1 MARRALAAL
10 RDLVP
15 VLGLA
20 IKSAAQADIAKTLG
34 RVYLG
39 RDAAEQVLRGQIARG
54 VTERINA
61 VLWFSDLRGSTAISE
76 SIEPGEIIPFL
87 NDYAQASI
95 DAIHDAGG
103 EVLKLIGDGVLA
115 MFTHENMAA
124 AKRAALRAE
133 HRFRRNMKALTARRA
148 AESRPVTTAHV
159 GLHVGEVFYG
169 NIGSDD
175 RLDFT
180 VVGPAVNEVSR
191 IASMCRSV
199 DRELLM
205 SSAFRSGLDA
215 AGRNYLV
222 STGRYALRGIGRAQG
237 SLLRSIR
244 ILPRT
249 RSWPGSTSGIWR
261 REARQERQIFAIL
274 PKIKELT
281 GILVQNMKKKRR
293 ENQKTLE
300 GRTNNKY
307 SKPCALLPAACKAR
321 PQPARTAVSTTPSAN
336 SASCEI
342 VAASQTPIAAVIICQ
357 KPTRADAAPALS
369 PNGDSACAVPSGLT
383 MPMPSRNT
391 LERARDRAGR
401 WAVQRDQQH
410 RDAAGDGGQ
419 QPAPDRAVEP
429 VARRQSGREH
439 AGGEHDQHGAGE
451 EQAQAGSA

>member
-1 MARRALAAL
+1 MEITPRLRLMNWLVSQGLTGLSENDLIRGFCERCCAEGLNLSRGIVFIDTLHPIFEGRGFRWNDTQTNESDAFEYGSTNEGEAAQAWQSSVFYHMLERGEEEMPIDLADGASHRYGFARDLAEKGHKHVVAYVHRFGEAGTMGQMDCVYSYWVTRRDEGFGAQGLAAL

-20 IKSAAQADIAKTLG
+20 IKTAAQADIAKTLG

-39 RDAAEQVLRGQIARG
+39 RDTAEQVLRGRIARG
-54 VTERINA
+54 VTERINT

-76 SIEPGEIIPFL
+76 SIDPGEIIPFL

-115 MFTHENMAA
+115 MFTNENMAA
-124 AKRAALRAE
+124 ARRAALFAE
-133 HRFRRNMKALTARRA
+133 HRFRRNMRALNARRT
-148 AESRPVTTAHV
+148 AENRPVTTAHV

-222 STGRYALRGIGRAQG
+222 STGRFALRGISRAQD
-237 SLLRSIR
+237 LY
-244 ILPRT
+244 
-249 RSWPGSTSGIWR
+249 
-261 REARQERQIFAIL
+261 
-274 PKIKELT
+274 
-281 GILVQNMKKKRR
+281 
-293 ENQKTLE
+293 TLD
-300 GRTNNKY
+300 
-307 SKPCALLPAACKAR
+307 PD
-321 PQPARTAVSTTPSAN
+321 
-336 SASCEI
+336 
-342 VAASQTPIAAVIICQ
+342 IAADEVVGG
-357 KPTRADAAPALS
+357 KY
-369 PNGDSACAVPSGLT
+369 
-383 MPMPSRNT
+383 
-391 LERARDRAGR
+391 ERYLAG
-401 WAVQRDQQH
+401 
-410 RDAAGDGGQ
+410 
-419 QPAPDRAVEP
+419 
-429 VARRQSGREH
+429 
-439 AGGEHDQHGAGE
+439 
-451 EQAQAGSA
+451 